1 MNNELLDQEL
11 NLNELK
17 DVNGAMIR
25 ICPPWWPRPRFPF
38 PFPFPGPGPTFP
50 GPGPTFPDMPQD
62 RIDLR
67 SIRNI
72 KVNTVAV
79 RLVKNY

>member
-38 PFPFPGPGPTFP
+38 PFPFPS
-50 GPGPTFPDMPQD
+50 PTFPDPKE
-62 RIDLR
+62 ILDLR
-67 SIRNI
+67 STR
-72 KVNTVAV
+72 K
-79 RLVKNY
+79 Y

>member
-17 DVNGAMIR
+17 DVNGSMIC

-38 PFPFPGPGPTFP
+38 PFPFPS
-50 GPGPTFPDMPQD
+50 PTFPDPKELF
-62 RIDLR
+62 DLR
-67 SIRNI
+67 SNR
-72 KVNTVAV
+72 K
-79 RLVKNY
+79 Y

>member
-1 MNNELLDQEL
+1 MNNELFDQEL

-25 ICPPWWPRPRFPF
+25 ICPPWWPRSRFPF
-38 PFPFPGPGPTFP
+38 PFP

-67 SIRNI
+67 SIRDI
-72 KVNTVAV
+72 KVNTVAA